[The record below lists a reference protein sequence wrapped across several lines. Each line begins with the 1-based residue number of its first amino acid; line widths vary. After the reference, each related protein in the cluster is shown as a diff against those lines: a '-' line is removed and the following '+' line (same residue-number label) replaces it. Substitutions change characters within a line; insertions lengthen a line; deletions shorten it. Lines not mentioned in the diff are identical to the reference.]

1 MFDTANKFK
10 HISMLLCQPKACL
23 VKRYLYKHR
32 AKPSQNT
39 VTCIKSIFFS
49 LRLRCQMFIGL
60 NMTRDCQIC
69 NSIF

>member
-39 VTCIKSIFFS
+39 VTCIKSIFFFS
-49 LRLRCQMFIGL
+49 QTEMSNVHRFKHD
-60 NMTRDCQIC
+60 T
-69 NSIF
+69 